1 MQPDF
6 NMIIWIDW
14 DLNKIK
20 DHDQTTKTHME
31 RVEDGQKKERDLY
44 HLTNDGIAFFLSYP
58 LQALQIHDDRYL
70 SRYGLQLKQDK
81 FLFTQGK
88 RVRYV
93 LLTRMEDERRRDWIT
108 NKLREPVMV
117 LRSPVTKARGGL

>member
-1 MQPDF
+1 
-6 NMIIWIDW
+6 MIIWIDW

-31 RVEDGQKKERDLY
+31 RVEDGQKKERKL
-44 HLTNDGIAFFLSYP
+44 HLLSNDGKAFFLSHA
-58 LQALQIHDDRYL
+58 LQALQVHDDIYL

-81 FLFTQGK
+81 FLFIQGK

-117 LRSPVTKARGGL
+117 LRSPVTKARGGM

>member
-1 MQPDF
+1 
-6 NMIIWIDW
+6 
-14 DLNKIK
+14 
-20 DHDQTTKTHME
+20 ME
-31 RVEDGQKKERDLY
+31 RVEDGQKKERKL
-44 HLTNDGIAFFLSYP
+44 HLLSNDGKAFFLSYA
-58 LQALQIHDDRYL
+58 LQALQVHDDRYL

-117 LRSPVTKARGGL
+117 LRSPVTKARGGM

>member
-1 MQPDF
+1 M
-6 NMIIWIDW
+6 
-14 DLNKIK
+14 K
-20 DHDQTTKTHME
+20 
-31 RVEDGQKKERDLY
+31 RVEDGQKKERKLY
-44 HLTNDGIAFFLSYP
+44 HLSNDGNAFFLSYP

-117 LRSPVTKARGGL
+117 LPGPPSQKHEGVSKVRAGRTWIPGYYYI

>member
-1 MQPDF
+1 
-6 NMIIWIDW
+6 MIIWIDW

-20 DHDQTTKTHME
+20 DQGQTTKTHME
-31 RVEDGQKKERDLY
+31 RVEDGQKKERKLY
-44 HLTNDGIAFFLSYP
+44 YLTNEGNAFFLSYP
-58 LQALQIHDDRYL
+58 LQALQINNDRYL

-81 FLFTQGK
+81 FSFTQDQ

-93 LLTRMEDERRRDWIT
+93 LLTRMDDERRRDWIL